1 MAATMAGQMVVH
13 LAAMSVQHSVEWTA
27 VQWVGHWVVPSADLM
42 AAQKEQQ
49 MAVSKAVQTAV
60 YWAERWAV
68 PMAATMV
75 DSSAVHLAALRA
87 VL

>member
-1 MAATMAGQMVVH
+1 M
-13 LAAMSVQHSVEWTA
+13 
-27 VQWVGHWVVPSADLM
+27 M

-68 PMAATMV
+68 PTAATMV
-75 DSSAVHLAALRA
+75 DLSAVHLAALRA
-87 VL
+87 AQ